1 MHYDLALFSELN
13 RSWGRHPIVTE
24 PPRQDPSAVAERAT
38 ARLRRMSR
46 QLQLVP
52 DQRVLEIGCARG
64 YLSRRLASEC
74 EVEVVGL
81 DIREY
86 PEWQQLTS
94 ERTSFVVGD
103 ISAPFGL
110 DGSFDRIFSI
120 SVWEHLEH
128 PAAAMEQTFRLLKP
142 GGVMFIQAQLLYGP
156 KASHR
161 YREVYFPWPHLLF
174 DPEVFEQYYVS
185 IGRDPMRPAFVNAWT
200 ALHYRF
206 HVERVGFETMW
217 FSTPQ
222 PWFDA
227 SFYADHRDVLNR
239 YPVWDLSHDAV
250 MIRVRK
256 PDGPGGAS
264 QPSGSEPLA

>member
-1 MHYDLALFSELN
+1 MPYDLALFAALN
-13 RSWGRHPIVTE
+13 DSWMAHPIVVE
-24 PPRQDPSAVAERAT
+24 PPRQDPTSTAERARS
-38 ARLRRMSR
+38 RLQRMGR
-46 QLQLVP
+46 QLQLAP
-52 DQRVLEIGCARG
+52 GHRVLEIGCGRG
-64 YLSRRLASEC
+64 HLSRQLADELG
-74 EVEVVGL
+74 VEVVGL
-81 DIREY
+81 DIRHY
-86 PEWQQLTS
+86 PEWVQSSS
-94 ERTSFVVGD
+94 ERASFVVGD
-103 ISAPFGL
+103 ISTPLGL
-110 DGSFDRIFSI
+110 DGTFDRIFSI

-174 DPEVFEQYYVS
+174 GPEVFEQYYVTL
-185 IGRDPMRPAFVNAWT
+185 GRDPMRPAFVNAWS

-206 HVERVGFETMW
+206 HVERVGFETIW

-222 PWFDA
+222 PWFDVA
-227 SFYADHRDVLNR
+227 FYDEHRGALNR

-256 PDGPGGAS
+256 PESTA
-264 QPSGSEPLA
+264 